1 MSDTHQWLATLPT
14 PVEHIVP
21 IIESPIEKGTQLCT
35 LSKVFYVNYPFD
47 KSNLLPAFA
56 QNSVTLLSLQDML
69 DEIRNKTDF
78 STIKQITITGYASP
92 EGHPVYNDR
101 LAHKRALSFYQHV
114 STQVT
119 FPEEIVN
126 IASGGE
132 DWDGLLAALAQN
144 PFNNSEEL
152 SQLIQNSNDRFKLKQ
167 DLQNHNQGKT
177 YRYLLRN
184 IYPLLRKVVC
194 TIEYEI
200 IK

>member
-1 MSDTHQWLATLPT
+1 M
-14 PVEHIVP
+14 
-21 IIESPIEKGTQLCT
+21 
-35 LSKVFYVNYPFD
+35 
-47 KSNLLPAFA
+47 
-56 QNSVTLLSLQDML
+56 TLLSLQDML
-69 DEIRNKTDF
+69 DEIRSKTDF

-101 LAHKRALSFYQHV
+101 LAYKRALSFYQHI

-119 FPEEIVN
+119 FPEETVSIT
-126 IASGGE
+126 SGGE
-132 DWDGLLAALAQN
+132 DWDGLLTVLAQN
-144 PFNNSEEL
+144 PISHSEEL
-152 SQLIQNSNDRFKLKQ
+152 SQIIQNSHDRVKLKK